1 MAKPQHPVDTQD
13 ITRRITRTPFPGS
26 RKVYLGDSS
35 GLRVPFREISLS
47 DTLIEQAN
55 GTARHEPN
63 PALRCYDA
71 SGPYTDPEAHIDVRA
86 GLPALRAPWID
97 QRADTEV
104 LSSSGCGQAWRA
116 SSTAAMPTA
125 PARTG

>member
-26 RKVYLGDSS
+26 RKVYLGQSS

-55 GTARHEPN
+55 GPARHEPN
-63 PALRCYDA
+63 GCESPSWALFTR
-71 SGPYTDPEAHIDVRA
+71 S
-86 GLPALRAPWID
+86 L
-97 QRADTEV
+97 
-104 LSSSGCGQAWRA
+104 QA
-116 SSTAAMPTA
+116 TP
-125 PARTG
+125 PH